1 MDVAHLLP
9 QLHKKGILAVNTIKA
24 RRPVDLK
31 KKERIKINR
40 VTDHASNFSIPK
52 SFCSDTR
59 SLGQAI
65 RKTRG
70 ESSLLETIAEA
81 VDVQSG
87 ILARMREFTSQSS
100 WEIIDNV
107 NQETIASG
115 FLALQEELSGTQNL
129 LIRSVRTLKV
139 TMENLR
145 AADSTVRETN
155 FAEKIATLM
164 QNRFHASTPTAKK
177 E

>member
-1 MDVAHLLP
+1 MNA
-9 QLHKKGILAVNTIKA
+9 IKA

-31 KKERIKINR
+31 KKESFKINCA
-40 VTDHASNFSIPK
+40 TDHASNLFIPK

-59 SLGQAI
+59 SLEQAI

-87 ILARMREFTSQSS
+87 ILARMRELTSQSS
-100 WEIIDNV
+100 SEVIDNV
-107 NQETIASG
+107 NEETIASD
-115 FLALQEELSGTQNL
+115 FSALQEELSEIQNL

-145 AADSTVRETN
+145 AADLTDSETN
-155 FAEKIATLM
+155 FTEKIATLM
-164 QNRFHASTPTAKK
+164 QNRFHANTSTAKK

>member
-1 MDVAHLLP
+1 MNA
-9 QLHKKGILAVNTIKA
+9 IKA
-24 RRPVDLK
+24 RRPVDREK
-31 KKERIKINR
+31 NITKISFVN
-40 VTDHASNFSIPK
+40 DDISNLFIPK

-70 ESSLLETIAEA
+70 EFSLLETIAEA

-87 ILARMREFTSQSS
+87 ILARMRELTSQSS
-100 WEIIDNV
+100 SEVIDNV
-107 NQETIASG
+107 NEETIASD
-115 FLALQEELSGTQNL
+115 FSALQEELSETQNL

-145 AADSTVRETN
+145 AADSTDSETN
-155 FAEKIATLM
+155 FAEIATLM
-164 QNRFHASTPTAKK
+164 QNRFHANTSTTKK

>member
-1 MDVAHLLP
+1 MNA
-9 QLHKKGILAVNTIKA
+9 IKA
-24 RRPVDLK
+24 RRLVGLK
-31 KKERIKINR
+31 KKEPFKINGF
-40 VTDHASNFSIPK
+40 TDHASNLSIPR

-70 ESSLLETIAEA
+70 ESSPLETIAEA

-100 WEIIDNV
+100 IDNV
-107 NQETIASG
+107 NRETIVSG
-115 FLALQEELSGTQNL
+115 FSVLQEELSETQNL
-129 LIRSVRTLKV
+129 LIRSVRILKV
-139 TMENLR
+139 TMENLN

-164 QNRFHASTPTAKK
+164 QNRFHASTSTPKK

>member
-1 MDVAHLLP
+1 MNA
-9 QLHKKGILAVNTIKA
+9 IKA

-31 KKERIKINR
+31 KKESFKING
-40 VTDHASNFSIPK
+40 VTDHASDLSIPR

-87 ILARMREFTSQSS
+87 ILARMRELTSQSS
-100 WEIIDNV
+100 SEVIDNV
-107 NQETIASG
+107 NQETIASD
-115 FLALQEELSGTQNL
+115 FSALQEELSGTQNL

-145 AADSTVRETN
+145 AADSTDSETN

-164 QNRFHASTPTAKK
+164 QNRFHANTSTTKK

>member
-1 MDVAHLLP
+1 
-9 QLHKKGILAVNTIKA
+9 VNAIKT
-24 RRPVDLK
+24 RRTVNLK
-31 KKERIKINR
+31 KKESLKINDF
-40 VTDHASNFSIPK
+40 TDHASSLSIPG

-59 SLGQAI
+59 SLEQAI

-100 WEIIDNV
+100 IDNV
-107 NQETIASG
+107 NRETIGSD
-115 FLALQEELSGTQNL
+115 FSALQEELSGTQNL

-145 AADSTVRETN
+145 AVDSTARETN

-164 QNRFHASTPTAKK
+164 QNRFHANTSTTKK

>member
-1 MDVAHLLP
+1 MNA
-9 QLHKKGILAVNTIKA
+9 IKA
-24 RRPVDLK
+24 RRPVDLN
-31 KKERIKINR
+31 KKERIKISC
-40 VTDHASNFSIPK
+40 VTDHASSLSLPR

-87 ILARMREFTSQSS
+87 ILARMRELTSQSS
-100 WEIIDNV
+100 SEVIDNV
-107 NQETIASG
+107 NRETIASD
-115 FLALQEELSGTQNL
+115 FSALQEELSVTQNL
-129 LIRSVRTLKV
+129 LIRSVRILKV
-139 TMENLR
+139 TMENLS
-145 AADSTVRETN
+145 AADSTTRETN

-164 QNRFHASTPTAKK
+164 QNRFHANTSTAKK

>member
-1 MDVAHLLP
+1 MNA
-9 QLHKKGILAVNTIKA
+9 IKA

-31 KKERIKINR
+31 KKESFKINC
-40 VTDHASNFSIPK
+40 VTRHASNLSIPK

-70 ESSLLETIAEA
+70 EFSLLETIAEA

-87 ILARMREFTSQSS
+87 ILARMRELTSQSS
-100 WEIIDNV
+100 SEVSDNV
-107 NQETIASG
+107 NQETIASD
-115 FLALQEELSGTQNL
+115 FSALQEELRETQNL
-129 LIRSVRTLKV
+129 LIRSVRILKV

-145 AADSTVRETN
+145 AADSTDSETN

-164 QNRFHASTPTAKK
+164 QNRFHANTSTAKK

>member
-1 MDVAHLLP
+1 MNA
-9 QLHKKGILAVNTIKA
+9 TKA
-24 RRPVDLK
+24 RRPGGLK
-31 KKERIKINR
+31 KKERIKINC
-40 VTDHASNFSIPK
+40 VTDHASNLSIPK

-70 ESSLLETIAEA
+70 EFSLLETIAEA

-87 ILARMREFTSQSS
+87 ILARMRELTSQSS
-100 WEIIDNV
+100 SEVIDNV
-107 NQETIASG
+107 NRETIASD
-115 FLALQEELSGTQNL
+115 FSALEKELSVTQNL

-164 QNRFHASTPTAKK
+164 QNRFHANTSTTKK

>member
-1 MDVAHLLP
+1 MNA
-9 QLHKKGILAVNTIKA
+9 IKA

-31 KKERIKINR
+31 KKESFKINC
-40 VTDHASNFSIPK
+40 VTDHASDLSIPK

-59 SLGQAI
+59 SLGQAL

-70 ESSLLETIAEA
+70 KFSLLETIAEA

-87 ILARMREFTSQSS
+87 ILARMRELTSESS
-100 WEIIDNV
+100 SEVIENV
-107 NQETIASG
+107 NRETIVSD
-115 FLALQEELSGTQNL
+115 LSVLQEELSRTQNL

-145 AADSTVRETN
+145 AADSTTCETN
-155 FAEKIATLM
+155 FTEKIATLM
-164 QNRFHASTPTAKK
+164 QNRCHANISTTKK

>member
-1 MDVAHLLP
+1 MNA
-9 QLHKKGILAVNTIKA
+9 IKA
-24 RRPVDLK
+24 RRPVDREK
-31 KKERIKINR
+31 NITKISFVN
-40 VTDHASNFSIPK
+40 DDISNLLLPK

-59 SLGQAI
+59 SLRQVI

-70 ESSLLETIAEA
+70 KFSLLETIAEA

-87 ILARMREFTSQSS
+87 ILARMRELTSQASS
-100 WEIIDNV
+100 EVIENINR
-107 NQETIASG
+107 ETIASD
-115 FLALQEELSGTQNL
+115 FSALQEELRGTQNL
-129 LIRSVRTLKV
+129 LIRSVRILKV

-145 AADSTVRETN
+145 ASDSNDSETN

-164 QNRFHASTPTAKK
+164 QNRFHANTSTTKK

>member
-1 MDVAHLLP
+1 MNA
-9 QLHKKGILAVNTIKA
+9 IKV
-24 RRPVDLK
+24 RRLVGLK
-31 KKERIKINR
+31 SKERIKVNS
-40 VTDHASNFSIPK
+40 VNDHPSNLSVPE

-59 SLGQAI
+59 SPGQAL
-65 RKTRG
+65 KTRG
-70 ESSLLETIAEA
+70 VPSLLETIAEA
-81 VDVQSG
+81 VDVQSE

-100 WEIIDNV
+100 SEIIDNI
-107 NQETIASG
+107 NQETIVSD
-115 FLALQEELSGTQNL
+115 FLVLQEELSGTQNL

-145 AADSTVRETN
+145 AADSTTRETN

-164 QNRFHASTPTAKK
+164 QNRFHANPSPAKK

>member
-1 MDVAHLLP
+1 MNA
-9 QLHKKGILAVNTIKA
+9 IKA
-24 RRPVDLK
+24 RRPVDREK
-31 KKERIKINR
+31 NITKISFVN
-40 VTDHASNFSIPK
+40 DDISNLLIPK

-59 SLGQAI
+59 SLGQVI

-70 ESSLLETIAEA
+70 KFSLLETIAEA

-87 ILARMREFTSQSS
+87 ILARMRELTSQSS
-100 WEIIDNV
+100 SEVIDNV
-107 NQETIASG
+107 NEETIASD
-115 FLALQEELSGTQNL
+115 FSALQEELSETQNL

-145 AADSTVRETN
+145 AADSTDSETN
-155 FAEKIATLM
+155 FTEKIATLM
-164 QNRFHASTPTAKK
+164 QNRFHANTSTTKK

>member
-1 MDVAHLLP
+1 MNA
-9 QLHKKGILAVNTIKA
+9 IKA

-31 KKERIKINR
+31 KKERSKINC
-40 VTDHASNFSIPK
+40 VTDHASNLSIPK

-70 ESSLLETIAEA
+70 EFSLLETIAAA

-87 ILARMREFTSQSS
+87 ILARMRELTSQPSS
-100 WEIIDNV
+100 EVIDNI
-107 NQETIASG
+107 NRETIISD
-115 FLALQEELSGTQNL
+115 FSALQEELSGVQNL
-129 LIRSVRTLKV
+129 LIRSVRAMKV

-145 AADSTVRETN
+145 AADSTDRETN

-164 QNRFHASTPTAKK
+164 QNRFHANTSTAKN

>member
-1 MDVAHLLP
+1 MNA
-9 QLHKKGILAVNTIKA
+9 IKA
-24 RRPVDLK
+24 RRQIDLK
-31 KKERIKINR
+31 KKERIKING
-40 VTDHASNFSIPK
+40 VTDHASNLSLPK

-70 ESSLLETIAEA
+70 EFSLLETIAEA

-87 ILARMREFTSQSS
+87 ILARMRELTSQSS
-100 WEIIDNV
+100 SEVIDNV
-107 NQETIASG
+107 NEETIASD
-115 FLALQEELSGTQNL
+115 FSALQEELSETQNL

-145 AADSTVRETN
+145 AADSTDSETN

-164 QNRFHASTPTAKK
+164 QNRFHANTSTAKK

>member
-1 MDVAHLLP
+1 MNA
-9 QLHKKGILAVNTIKA
+9 TKA
-24 RRPVDLK
+24 RGPVDLK
-31 KKERIKINR
+31 KKERIKINC
-40 VTDHASNFSIPK
+40 VTDHASDLSIPR

-70 ESSLLETIAEA
+70 EFSLLETIAEA

-87 ILARMREFTSQSS
+87 ILARMRELTSQSS
-100 WEIIDNV
+100 SEVIDSV
-107 NQETIASG
+107 SRETIVSG
-115 FLALQEELSGTQNL
+115 FSSLQEELSGTQNL

-145 AADSTVRETN
+145 AAGSTAREIN
-155 FAEKIATLM
+155 FTEKIATLM
-164 QNRFHASTPTAKK
+164 QNRFHASTSTAKK

>member
-1 MDVAHLLP
+1 MNV
-9 QLHKKGILAVNTIKA
+9 IKA
-24 RRPVDLK
+24 RRRVDLK
-31 KKERIKINR
+31 KKERFEINC
-40 VTDHASNFSIPK
+40 VSDHASSLSLPK

-70 ESSLLETIAEA
+70 EFSLLETIAEA

-87 ILARMREFTSQSS
+87 ILARMRELTSQSS
-100 WEIIDNV
+100 SEVIGNI
-107 NQETIASG
+107 NQETIGSD
-115 FLALQEELSGTQNL
+115 FSVLQEELRGTQNL
-129 LIRSVRTLKV
+129 LIRSLRTLKV

-145 AADSTVRETN
+145 AADSTDSETN

-164 QNRFHASTPTAKK
+164 QNRFHANTSTAKK

>member
-1 MDVAHLLP
+1 MNA
-9 QLHKKGILAVNTIKA
+9 IKA
-24 RRPVDLK
+24 RRPVDREK
-31 KKERIKINR
+31 NITKISFVN
-40 VTDHASNFSIPK
+40 DDISNLLLPK

-70 ESSLLETIAEA
+70 ESSPLETIAEA

-87 ILARMREFTSQSS
+87 ILARMRELTSQSS
-100 WEIIDNV
+100 SEVIENV
-107 NQETIASG
+107 KRETIVSD
-115 FLALQEELSGTQNL
+115 FSVLQEELSGTQNL

-145 AADSTVRETN
+145 AADSTDSETN

-164 QNRFHASTPTAKK
+164 QNRFHANTSTAKK

>member
-1 MDVAHLLP
+1 MNA
-9 QLHKKGILAVNTIKA
+9 IKA
-24 RRPVDLK
+24 RRPVDREK
-31 KKERIKINR
+31 NITKISFVN
-40 VTDHASNFSIPK
+40 DDISDLAISK

-70 ESSLLETIAEA
+70 ESSPLETIAEA

-87 ILARMREFTSQSS
+87 ILTRMRELTSQSS
-100 WEIIDNV
+100 LEIIDNV
-107 NQETIASG
+107 SRETIGSD
-115 FLALQEELSGTQNL
+115 FSALQEELSGTQNL

-145 AADSTVRETN
+145 AADSTTRETN

-164 QNRFHASTPTAKK
+164 QNRFHANTSTAKK
-177 E
+177 

>member
-9 QLHKKGILAVNTIKA
+9 QLHKKGILAVNAIKA

-31 KKERIKINR
+31 KKERIKINC

-107 NQETIASG
+107 NQETIASD

>member
-1 MDVAHLLP
+1 MNA
-9 QLHKKGILAVNTIKA
+9 IKA
-24 RRPVDLK
+24 RRPVDREK
-31 KKERIKINR
+31 NITKISF
-40 VTDHASNFSIPK
+40 VSDDISNLLIPK

-70 ESSLLETIAEA
+70 EFSLLETIAEA

-87 ILARMREFTSQSS
+87 ILARMRELTSQSS
-100 WEIIDNV
+100 SEVIENINR
-107 NQETIASG
+107 ETIASD
-115 FLALQEELSGTQNL
+115 FSALQEELSGTQNL
-129 LIRSVRTLKV
+129 LIKSVRTLKV

-145 AADSTVRETN
+145 AADSTDSETN
-155 FAEKIATLM
+155 FAEIATLM
-164 QNRFHASTPTAKK
+164 QNRFHANTSTAKK

>member
-1 MDVAHLLP
+1 MNA
-9 QLHKKGILAVNTIKA
+9 IKA

-31 KKERIKINR
+31 KKESFKINC
-40 VTDHASNFSIPK
+40 VTDHASDLSIPR

-70 ESSLLETIAEA
+70 ESSPLETIAEA
-81 VDVQSG
+81 VDVQSE
-87 ILARMREFTSQSS
+87 ILARMREFISKSS
-100 WEIIDNV
+100 IDNV
-107 NQETIASG
+107 NRETIGSD
-115 FLALQEELSGTQNL
+115 FSALQEELSGTQNL
-129 LIRSVRTLKV
+129 LIRTVRTLKV

-164 QNRFHASTPTAKK
+164 QNRFHANTSTAKK